1 MQILKEYYSFNIYFI
16 NINQFFIR
24 EQYSLIKNHIVIKIH
39 LNTLLDIKLPQMDE
53 YAKYFDKNS
62 KYMNLSVNDKEILEK
77 YNKIWCRLK

>member
-39 LNTLLDIKLPQMDE
+39 LNTLLDTKLPQMDE

-62 KYMNLSVNDKEILEK
+62 KYMNQLMIKK
-77 YNKIWCRLK
+77 YYKNPIKYGVD

>member
-62 KYMNLSVNDKEILEK
+62 KYMNQLMIKK
-77 YNKIWCRLK
+77 YYKNPIKYGVD

>member
-62 KYMNLSVNDKEILEK
+62 KYMNLSVNDKEILE